1 MQEDSLE
8 FTRAS
13 GVSLLEVHQE
23 VRREWLNSQ
32 NVVCHIRISSA
43 AAFFST
49 YETMKKVLPMPENL
63 APIKH
68 MISASVAEVVRNHST
83 PFLEVPFTRSSCSR
97 LLNSR
102 LRV

>member
-8 FTRAS
+8 FIKAS

-23 VRREWLNSQ
+23 VRRKRLNSQ
-32 NVVCHIRISSA
+32 NVVCHVFPA

-63 APIKH
+63 APVKH
-68 MISASVAEVVRNHST
+68 MIAASVAEVVRNHST
-83 PFLEVPFTRSSCSR
+83 PCLEVPFTRSSSR
-97 LLNSR
+97 LLDFR